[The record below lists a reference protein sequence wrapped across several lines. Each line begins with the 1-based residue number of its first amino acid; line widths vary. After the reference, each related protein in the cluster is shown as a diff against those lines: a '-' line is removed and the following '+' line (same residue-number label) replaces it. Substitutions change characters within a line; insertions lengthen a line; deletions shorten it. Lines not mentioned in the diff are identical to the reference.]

1 MPRFAILI
9 HDHSFLHWDLLVE
22 QDGALRSWRLLES
35 PERWLLASNRIS
47 LGAEPIPDHRLAYL
61 EYEGP
66 VSRERGTVQRW
77 DGGDAEWLE
86 ESPKQIV
93 LKLNG
98 NRLSGVLKLLV
109 ANTESQNPATR
120 TFLAEFE

>member
-9 HDHSFLHWDLLVE
+9 HDHPFLHWDLLVE

-35 PERWLLASNRIS
+35 PERWSLASNRPS
-47 LGAEPIPDHRLAYL
+47 LRAEPIPDHRLAYL

-86 ESPKQIV
+86 QSPKQIV
-93 LKLNG
+93 LKLSG
-98 NRLSGVLKLLV
+98 NRLSGVLKLIV
-109 ANTESQNPATR
+109 ANTETLNPATQP
-120 TFLAEFE
+120 LVAEFE